1 MNKRWKVFLILVFP
15 VMTACFAQNKAAD
28 SVVIRVGEASKVIF
42 AIHDRKD
49 LETLRHYDFQALMD
63 DMIAKLE
70 KKDTTQ
76 LTKRSERYLKDSVKE
91 SSTRP
96 AQTVSTPDSSRKD
109 WNTRSRKHWNRRTYH
124 AFNMDWGTNNYLSN
138 GKFPDQTNQPYAVRP
153 WGSWYVALNS
163 VQRTHVAGKFFLEW
177 GMGVS
182 WYNFKFQNNMTALSK
197 NDLGVNFGDDS
208 RNFDFIKSK
217 LTATYLNAFLVPM
230 IDFGRGG
237 KKTTIFDG
245 SRVDFSSR
253 GNHSSAFRIGVG
265 PYAGYRID
273 SYAKLSYRDQGT
285 KHKERDHDTFYLN
298 TIRYGMR
305 LQMGFRD
312 VDLFFNYDMNNLF
325 ADNKGPKLN
334 AFSFG
339 VTF

>member
-1 MNKRWKVFLILVFP
+1 MFLILVFP
-15 VMTACFAQNKAAD
+15 VVHSVVYGQNKPAD

-42 AIHDRKD
+42 VVHDKRD
-49 LETLRHYDFQALMD
+49 LETLRHYNFQALMD
-63 DMIAKLE
+63 DMITKLE
-70 KKDTTQ
+70 NKDTTQ
-76 LTKRSERYLKDSVKE
+76 LTKPSETYLKDSVKE
-91 SSTRP
+91 RP
-96 AQTVSTPDSSRKD
+96 AQTVSTPDSSREERNKG
-109 WNTRSRKHWNRRTYH
+109 RRKHWNRRTYH
-124 AFNMDWGTNNYLSN
+124 AFNVDWGTNNYLSK
-138 GKFPDQTNQPYAVRP
+138 GKFPDQTNAPYAVRP

-163 VQRTHVAGKFFLEW
+163 IQRTRVTGKFFLEW
-177 GMGVS
+177 GVGVS
-182 WYNFKFQNNMTALSK
+182 WYNFKFQNDMTVLSK
-197 NDLGVNFGDDS
+197 NDSGVSFGVDS

-217 LTATYLNAFLVPM
+217 LTATYLNASLVPM
-230 IDFGRGG
+230 IDFGKGG
-237 KKTTIFDG
+237 RKTTIFDG

-253 GNHSSAFRIGVG
+253 GNHSSAFRIGLG

-273 SYAKLSYRDQGT
+273 SYAKQSYRDQGD

-305 LQMGFRD
+305 LQLGFRD

-325 ADNKGPKLN
+325 VDNKGPKLN

>member
-1 MNKRWKVFLILVFP
+1 MFLALFFP
-15 VMTACFAQNKAAD
+15 VMGMGFAQNKPDD

-42 AIHDRKD
+42 AIHDKKD
-49 LETLRHYDFQALMD
+49 LETLKHYDFQALMA
-63 DMIAKLE
+63 DMISKLE

-76 LTKRSERYLKDSVKE
+76 LTKQAESYLKDSVKE
-91 SSTRP
+91 SRTRQT
-96 AQTVSTPDSSRKD
+96 QTVSSPDSSRNWTKR
-109 WNTRSRKHWNRRTYH
+109 TRNHWNRRTYH
-124 AFNMDWGTNNYLSN
+124 AFNMDLGTNNYLSN

-163 VQRTHVAGKFFLEW
+163 VQRTHVVGKFFLEW
-177 GMGVS
+177 GVGVS
-182 WYNFKFQNNMTALSK
+182 WYNFKFQNDMTVLSK
-197 NDLGVNFGDDS
+197 NDNGVSFLQDNRS
-208 RNFDFIKSK
+208 VDFIKSK
-217 LTATYLNAFLVPM
+217 LTATYLNATFVP
-230 IDFGRGG
+230 
-237 KKTTIFDG
+237 FDG

-253 GNHSSAFRIGVG
+253 GNHSSAFRIGIG

-273 SYAKLSYRDQGT
+273 SYAKQSYRDQGD
-285 KHKERDHDTFYLN
+285 KHRDHDHDTFYLN
-298 TIRYGMR
+298 TIRYGAR

-325 ADNKGPKLN
+325 VDNKGPKVN

>member
-1 MNKRWKVFLILVFP
+1 MNKRRTMFLILFFP
-15 VMTACFAQNKAAD
+15 VMGMGFAQNKPAD

-42 AIHDRKD
+42 AIHDKKD
-49 LETLRHYDFQALMD
+49 LETLKHYDFQALMD
-63 DMIAKLE
+63 DMITKLE
-70 KKDTTQ
+70 KKDSTQ
-76 LTKRSERYLKDSVKE
+76 LTRHAGSYLKDSVKE
-91 SSTRP
+91 SRTRQT
-96 AQTVSTPDSSRKD
+96 QTVSSPDSSRNWTKRTM
-109 WNTRSRKHWNRRTYH
+109 NHWNRRTYH
-124 AFNMDWGTNNYLSN
+124 AFNMDLGTNNYLSN

-177 GMGVS
+177 GVGVS
-182 WYNFKFQNNMTALSK
+182 WYNFKFQNDMTVLSK
-197 NDLGVNFGDDS
+197 NDNGVSFLQDNRS
-208 RNFDFIKSK
+208 FDFIKSK
-217 LTATYLNAFLVPM
+217 LTATYLNATFVPM
-230 IDFGRGG
+230 IDFGKGG
-237 KKTTIFDG
+237 KKTTLFDG

-273 SYAKLSYRDQGT
+273 SYAKQSYRDQGD
-285 KHKERDHDTFYLN
+285 KHRDHDHDTFYLN
-298 TIRYGMR
+298 TIRYGAR

-325 ADNKGPKLN
+325 VDNKGPKVN